1 MKRVVFCFARV
12 VFSGP
17 AAFCQRS
24 QRSVP
29 VSLPTQHAQQSGARS
44 AAVEAAGPGA
54 EEVCVRPPCRAQ
66 LICPVTKATEN
77 PQKSLSLIET
87 LVCIVPLHLWL
98 VPRQKR
104 NFVVITFK
112 RFAG

>member
-1 MKRVVFCFARV
+1 MGKQNHVLKPIIHVKRVFFVLFFLHHV

-29 VSLPTQHAQQSGARS
+29 VSLSTQHAQQSGARS

-54 EEVCVRPPCRAQ
+54 EEVRVRPPCRAQ
-66 LICPVTKATEN
+66 LICPITKATKK
-77 PQKSLSLIET
+77 PRRACLS
-87 LVCIVPLHLWL
+87 
-98 VPRQKR
+98 
-104 NFVVITFK
+104 
-112 RFAG
+112 